1 MANFQLI
8 KTIAKQKGITLAEL
22 SDAVGITPAG
32 LSLIIKSNSTNTTTI
47 EKIAQV
53 LNVRV
58 GVFFDPESEKESA
71 VADTNS
77 LIAQK
82 DEIIAQKDKI
92 IEQKDKIIEIL
103 ASKR

>member
-8 KTIAKQKGITLAEL
+8 RTLCKEKKITLAEL
-22 SDAVGITPAG
+22 ADKIGVTPQG
-32 LSLIIKSNSTNTTTI
+32 MSIIIKSNSTNTTTI

-58 GVFFDPESEKESA
+58 GVFFDPESEKDSA
-71 VADTNS
+71 VTDTSS